1 MPTKD
6 RADIAHLVRA
16 LDVIVSGAC
25 LCVVG
30 RSVATHF
37 ALSVA
42 NSTSSLRP
50 IPRGYRSTTIII
62 VTSCIFD
69 ALFWGGTLWCYS
81 LWSGCTTRSGQ
92 YRRSLLSDEELDLA
106 FAAVIG
112 MEQTDGRRIKKPSA
126 TPT

>member
-69 ALFWGGTLWCYS
+69 ALFYGAVRFGAIHCGRVVRHAPGSIAAACYPMRNLTS
-81 LWSGCTTRSGQ
+81 RS
-92 YRRSLLSDEELDLA
+92 
-106 FAAVIG
+106 
-112 MEQTDGRRIKKPSA
+112 P
-126 TPT
+126 P